1 MYICSFSKGK
11 RVQVFFD
18 LVFNGQIIR
27 EEIEKILR
35 VYFIYED
42 KDGFRYFK
50 FRDFIVDINKIFN
63 LFVFLIRGLDIEI
76 IGIIVYKY
84 IYFYKVK
91 YKVGVVFLILV
102 QGVFFFKFCNYWYV
116 LFYNEYLLINIYIY
130 LVNFFCEYV
139 GFFKL
144 IFVIEIYW
152 MVIYKM

>member
-11 RVQVFFD
+11 RAQVFFD

-42 KDGFRYFK
+42 KDGLRYFK

-63 LFVFLIRGLDIEI
+63 LFVFLICGLDIEI

-84 IYFYKVK
+84 IYFDKVK
-91 YKVGVVFLILV
+91 YKVAVVFFKF
-102 QGVFFFKFCNYWYV
+102 QFRVFFFLSFV
-116 LFYNEYLLINIYIY
+116 IIGMFYFIMNICRLIFIYI
-130 LVNFFCEYV
+130 
-139 GFFKL
+139 
-144 IFVIEIYW
+144 W
-152 MVIYKM
+152 

>member
-11 RVQVFFD
+11 RAQVFFD

-63 LFVFLIRGLDIEI
+63 LFVFLIWGLDIEI

-84 IYFYKVK
+84 IYFDKVK
-91 YKVGVVFLILV
+91 YKVVVVFFKF
-102 QGVFFFKFCNYWYV
+102 QFRVFFFLSFV
-116 LFYNEYLLINIYIY
+116 IIGMFYFIMNICRLIFIYI
-130 LVNFFCEYV
+130 
-139 GFFKL
+139 
-144 IFVIEIYW
+144 W
-152 MVIYKM
+152 